1 MVAFLSK
8 KGLKELRK
16 EISRLEN
23 EEKALTAEL
32 REIGRAKSRDDRL
45 HRSDVITKLENIQSR
60 LLTKRETLATAK
72 PLPRKRDRLKVALG
86 IKFSCVFYLLLI

>member
-32 REIGRAKSRDDRL
+32 REIGR
-45 HRSDVITKLENIQSR
+45 E
-60 LLTKRETLATAK
+60 
-72 PLPRKRDRLKVALG
+72 
-86 IKFSCVFYLLLI
+86 